1 MNLSN
6 SLSAR
11 HKWRATRSPMLAERR
26 NTMDMDK
33 SRMESQMRDLESR
46 FRRLED
52 ENRRV
57 ATDKRNLEEEVSILK
72 RKLREKDDEIAK
84 LLNG

>member
-1 MNLSN
+1 
-6 SLSAR
+6 
-11 HKWRATRSPMLAERR
+11 
-26 NTMDMDK
+26 
-33 SRMESQMRDLESR
+33 MESQMRDLESR

>member
-1 MNLSN
+1 
-6 SLSAR
+6 
-11 HKWRATRSPMLAERR
+11 
-26 NTMDMDK
+26 MDMDK